1 MKSNMDDVKG
11 GYVEFPEGEFV
22 FKEGNGGWVKRSNIY
37 PNSNKELYTWI
48 NGDGEWILNNE
59 NMYEW
64 KPNQIKTI

>member
-22 FKEGNGGWVKRSNIY
+22 FKEGNGGWVKRSIIY